1 MFSKRNMIISLVKR
15 IMLSICVVLIF
26 IIGKNIPNPFINGTF
41 LKGENIYISPKY
53 FHDFSLFRLGLSPW
67 VAGTIITGLVAKTKK
82 WSQNREQWTEKI
94 LILIIATL
102 QAYTLTSNLD
112 IRLSNRCAGI
122 IVFVSGSILVSWLSN
137 MNSNFGIGGVLI
149 LFVGNIV
156 LSIINSFNIIF
167 VHYFNNMF
175 ITFMVVFTI
184 MIIVINTLV
193 SKAERRIEIINVLIS
208 KRLSQESYMPIKLAP
223 AGSMPLMFGMSIFEV
238 IHNIIQIV
246 QQFFLKGKIVQWL
259 LQNLTYTSFFGVS
272 IYMMI
277 VLLLTLLFGY
287 FQVDPYEKAKN
298 MQFDGNF
305 IPGLYP
311 GSDTEKYLRRVTVVY
326 SSMYGMYLMLV
337 SGVPLLFSS
346 GRLINVRVLM
356 IPSVGIMLT
365 DFITRIV
372 DEIKITLLNRQYSKF
387 F

>member
-1 MFSKRNMIISLVKR
+1 MFNRRNVVISLVKR
-15 IMLSICVVLIF
+15 IMFSICMVLIF
-26 IIGKNIPNPFINGTF
+26 IIGKNIPNPFIDGTF
-41 LKGENIYISPKY
+41 LRREDIYYSPKY

-82 WSQNREQWTEKI
+82 WSQNRKQWTEKI

-112 IRLSNRCAGI
+112 IKLSNRCAGI

-149 LFVGNIV
+149 LFVGNII
-156 LSIINSFNIIF
+156 LSIISSFNVIF
-167 VHYFNNMF
+167 GHYFSNMF
-175 ITFMVVFTI
+175 VVFLVIFTI
-184 MIIVINTLV
+184 MVLISNTLF
-193 SKAERRIEIINVLIS
+193 SKAERRIQIINVSIS

-223 AGSMPLMFGMSIFEV
+223 AGSMPLMFGMSFFEV
-238 IHNIIQIV
+238 IRNIIQIL
-246 QQFFLKGKIVQWL
+246 QKFFLEGKIVQWL

-277 VLLLTLLFGY
+277 VFLLTFVFGY
-287 FQVDPYEKAKN
+287 FQVDPYEKSKDL
-298 MQFDGNF
+298 QFDGNF

-311 GSDTEKYLRRVTVVY
+311 GVDTEKYLRKITVAY
-326 SSMYGMYLMLV
+326 SSMYGIYLMLV

-346 GRLINVRVLM
+346 GSLINVSVLM
-356 IPSVGIMLT
+356 IPSVGVMLA
-365 DFITRIV
+365 DFIIRIV
-372 DEIKITLLNRQYSKF
+372 DEIKVTLLNRQYSKF

>member
-1 MFSKRNMIISLVKR
+1 MVISLVKR
-15 IMLSICVVLIF
+15 IMFSICMVLIF
-26 IIGKNIPNPFINGTF
+26 IIGKNIPNPFIDGTF
-41 LKGENIYISPKY
+41 LRREDIYYAPKY

-102 QAYTLTSNLD
+102 QSYTLTYNLD
-112 IRLSNRCAGI
+112 IKLSNRCAGI
-122 IVFVSGSILVSWLSN
+122 IVFVAGSLLVSWLSN

-149 LFVGNIV
+149 LFVGNII
-156 LSIINSFNIIF
+156 LSIISSFNVIF
-167 VHYFNNMF
+167 GHYFSNMF
-175 ITFMVVFTI
+175 VVFLVIFTI
-184 MIIVINTLV
+184 MVLISNTLV
-193 SKAERRIEIINVLIS
+193 SEAERRIQIINVSIS

-223 AGSMPLMFGMSIFEV
+223 AGSMPLMFGMSLFEV
-238 IHNIIQIV
+238 IRNIIQIL
-246 QQFFLKGKIVQWL
+246 QQFFLEGKIVQWL

-272 IYMMI
+272 IYMM
-277 VLLLTLLFGY
+277 VVFLLTFAFGY
-287 FQVDPYEKAKN
+287 FQVDPYEKSKDL
-298 MQFDGNF
+298 QFGGNF

-311 GSDTEKYLRRVTVVY
+311 GSDTEKYLRKITVAY
-326 SSMYGMYLMLV
+326 SSMYGIYLMLV

-346 GRLINVRVLM
+346 GSLINVSVLM
-356 IPSVGIMLT
+356 IPSVGVMLT
-365 DFITRIV
+365 DFIIRIV